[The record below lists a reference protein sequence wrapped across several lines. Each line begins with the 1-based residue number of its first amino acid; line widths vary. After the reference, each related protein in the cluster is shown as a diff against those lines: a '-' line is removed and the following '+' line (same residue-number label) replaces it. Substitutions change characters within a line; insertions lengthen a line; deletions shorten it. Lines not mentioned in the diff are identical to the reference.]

1 MPWKVWPFLHALYE
15 FCLII
20 NTVVAIAFW
29 CVEAPF
35 MLFNYAI
42 AIPSTSLGGAV
53 FTAII
58 SIQHIVPFVLVLF
71 EWWHN
76 SIVVTT
82 DRFELYLL
90 IGLAYIMMLYA
101 LAMFFYPD
109 VTIYHSID
117 FDKAPL

>member
-1 MPWKVWPFLHALYE
+1 
-15 FCLII
+15 
-20 NTVVAIAFW
+20 
-29 CVEAPF
+29 

-42 AIPSTSLGGAV
+42 AIPPTSVGGAV